1 MDQPTYDIQELVD
14 LSGVSRRNI
23 YFYVQ
28 QGVLS
33 APQGAGLAARYQ
45 EEHLLRLRLI
55 PLLRREG
62 LRLDQIRQK
71 FAGMDLAGF
80 RRMLGANNPVLP
92 SAPVPFGL
100 PVKKKPAPDGT
111 ETGHALAE
119 MPPGLGGQAAPSL
132 RYDLPGGMILIVPQ
146 KISANDRLRLEKIL
160 EAAGIQ

>member
-1 MDQPTYDIQELVD
+1 MDEPTYEIQELVD

-28 QGVLS
+28 QGVLN

-55 PLLRREG
+55 PQLRREG

-71 FAGMDLAGF
+71 FGSMDLPAF
-80 RRMLGANNPVLP
+80 RRMLEAPAPAPVPP
-92 SAPVPFGL
+92 SAPFTL
-100 PVKKKPAPDGT
+100 PMKQKIAPDWVGS
-111 ETGHALAE
+111 
-119 MPPGLGGQAAPSL
+119 PPGIEDMPGGMGRPAAFCQ

-146 KISANDRLRLEKIL
+146 KLSANDRLRLEKIL
-160 EAAGIQ
+160 EAAGI